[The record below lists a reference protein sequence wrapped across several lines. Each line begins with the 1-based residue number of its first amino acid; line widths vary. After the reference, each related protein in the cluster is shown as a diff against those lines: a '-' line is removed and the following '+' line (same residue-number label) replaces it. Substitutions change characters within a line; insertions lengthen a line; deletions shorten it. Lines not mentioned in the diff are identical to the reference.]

1 MVRFASRAAVVALI
15 FATTMS
21 SLFSGA
27 ALRAQETDEGK
38 VAAAREAARS
48 LALKALAKID
58 GGQIAEGITLL
69 EQAEASFHAPTHL
82 LYLAQ
87 AQAAIGRAAV
97 AAQTYDSLVREELPN
112 YAPDE
117 FREAERIGRV
127 ELLALESRV
136 GRVKIVLVGADG
148 AGPMKVKVDGSPRRV
163 AADVVYVE
171 PGLHEIEV
179 ELGGQLHKARVTA
192 AAGELQQTIFEVGLR
207 PKVREG
213 DVGFAGADS
222 PDPGPPY
229 VIPGA
234 ILLSVGGVALVAGAV
249 TGVLSLQDVDEL
261 ADKCPSRIGCDPAD
275 REIADRAR
283 LRGNVSTAMFAIGG
297 VAAVTGAIL
306 VFIPA
311 PQPVA
316 RTSLVRPVL
325 GPTFVGVEG
334 SFY

>member
-1 MVRFASRAAVVALI
+1 VVRFASRAAVVAL
-15 FATTMS
+15 FLATAA
-21 SLFSGA
+21 SLLLSGA
-27 ALRAQETDEGK
+27 PVRAQPTDEGK

-58 GGQIAEGITLL
+58 AGQVAEGIALL

-87 AQAAIGRAAV
+87 AHAAIGHAAV
-97 AAQTYDSLVREELPN
+97 AAQTYDALVREELPN

-127 ELLALESRV
+127 ELAAVESRV
-136 GRVKIVLVGADG
+136 GRVKIVLVGANG
-148 AGPMKVKVDGSPRRV
+148 RAPSTVRVDGSLRKV
-163 AADVVYVE
+163 AADVVFIE
-171 PGLHEIEV
+171 PGVHEIEV
-179 ELGGQLHKARVTA
+179 EIGGQLHKARVTV
-192 AAGELQQTIFEVGLR
+192 AAGELQQTIFDVGLQ

-213 DVGFAGADS
+213 DVGFAGVEPEA
-222 PDPGPPY
+222 PGPPY

-234 ILLSVGGVALVAGAV
+234 ILLSVGGAALAAGAV
-249 TGVLSLQDVDEL
+249 TGVLSLQDVGEL
-261 ADKCPSRIGCDPAD
+261 SDRCPSRIGCDPAD
-275 REIADRAR
+275 RELADRAR

-297 VAAVTGAIL
+297 VAAVTGAVL

-311 PQPVA
+311 PRA
-316 RTSLVRPVL
+316 DAKTSLFRPVI
-325 GPTFVGVEG
+325 GPTFLGVEG